1 MGIIARFLAW
11 AWRRWADYNLV
22 VAILDLFDWKTGLFA
37 AIGGIAAG
45 VIASTNMGWS
55 PQAVILAALVGAA
68 CISLIAI
75 ALRLIFW
82 PGHRVYPGETTTYP
96 DSILIPDWTFKE
108 FLFHICPNLFTDG
121 GNQTLR
127 TEVADLV
134 KNKLAAG
141 AVKSWGRKIEGSQ
154 RLSLDDIPKTFWPH
168 ASFTYD
174 FLGQGTWGARSPD
187 GVVFEDLQVNRAQ
200 SLAMFFIALKEG
212 AGVAYEATEGTLYGN
227 LNDRLSKSATQR
239 TDHHI
244 SAFLNRKMVMLG
256 QSPPSTKL
264 RHIPDDD
271 KPLLKWVESSNSLK
285 SRYAA
290 QPGRYDNVLVR
301 RADLQEYCEYLRRI
315 GGASC

>member
-1 MGIIARFLAW
+1 M
-11 AWRRWADYNLV
+11 
-22 VAILDLFDWKTGLFA
+22 
-37 AIGGIAAG
+37 
-45 VIASTNMGWS
+45 
-55 PQAVILAALVGAA
+55 
-68 CISLIAI
+68 
-75 ALRLIFW
+75 
-82 PGHRVYPGETTTYP
+82 
-96 DSILIPDWTFKE
+96 
-108 FLFHICPNLFTDG
+108 
-121 GNQTLR
+121 
-127 TEVADLV
+127 
-134 KNKLAAG
+134 
-141 AVKSWGRKIEGSQ
+141 KSWGRKIEGQQ
-154 RLSLDDIPKTFWPH
+154 RLPLADIPKAFWLQATF
-168 ASFTYD
+168 SYD
-174 FLGQGTWGARSPD
+174 FLGQGSWGARSPD

-200 SLAMFFIALKEG
+200 SLVVFFIPLKEG

-227 LNDRLSKSATQR
+227 LNDRLSKTATER

-301 RADLQEYCEYLRRI
+301 RTDLQEYCEYLRRI